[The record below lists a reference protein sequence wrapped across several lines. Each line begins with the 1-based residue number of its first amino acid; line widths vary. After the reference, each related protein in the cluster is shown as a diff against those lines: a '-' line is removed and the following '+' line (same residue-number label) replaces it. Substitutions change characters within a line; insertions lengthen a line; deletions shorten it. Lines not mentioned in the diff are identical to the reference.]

1 MKVNLVRKKRQNKMD
16 KVVSREP
23 SSGSKQHS
31 MYVKWP
37 QVSLLRVVVTD
48 IFPEDDFTYD
58 YSPVLTQCL
67 RRDSSV
73 MFCLM
78 SLFLFVTSR

>member
-1 MKVNLVRKKRQNKMD
+1 MD

-37 QVSLLRVVVTD
+37 QVSLLRVVVTG

-58 YSPVLTQCL
+58 YSPVLPVFETW
-67 RRDSSV
+67 
-73 MFCLM
+73 
-78 SLFLFVTSR
+78 